1 MFDRKAIHRL
11 FLLLCLMSPGLVSS
25 QPMRYSMAE
34 KQWLNQH
41 QTLHIGVVELA
52 PPLLSYAGGSN
63 PQGLVADYLRAVA
76 LHLGLQLEITRY
88 PDTAELTKAL
98 RDGDV
103 DVLGAWPP
111 GDETGLAVSFTRAY
125 LTLPVAL
132 YGAEEIPAA
141 GLGGLHDELIAVV
154 EGSVWEQ
161 LHLIAPELRVATFTD
176 LEEALRAAADGRTF
190 AYLGDAASA
199 DYLLKRTPIN
209 DLELQQQLDLS
220 YDLALA
226 TRSGDAPLLGLLQKG
241 LDRIGADE
249 LQEIWHRWPG
259 VERPQQYSA
268 ELPALWLWLPL
279 LLAWSAL
286 LVWGVNRYMAYKE
299 SLRHAKLK
307 RAIRHFQRREKR
319 LKEKLLELKRKT
331 LGYRAESRQQRERQR
346 LVDEVM
352 PSAAWV
358 WEPAAA
364 CCHWDE
370 QMFALFRQDP
380 EQFEPTPEAILEL
393 VHEEDRDKV
402 ASLFRESEE
411 ENELRI
417 SYRLIVPDA
426 GVRWMLDFSNYCIDR
441 TGDGGEQR
449 VGLCWDVTDYL
460 DSELR
465 ELWAQPVE
473 SS

>member
-1 MFDRKAIHRL
+1 MFNRKAIHCL
-11 FLLLCLMSPGLVSS
+11 LLLLCLLSPGLVSS

-41 QTLHIGVVELA
+41 QTLHIGVVELV
-52 PPLLSYAGGSN
+52 PPMLSYAGSSN

-88 PDTAELTKAL
+88 PDAVELTKAL
-98 RDGDV
+98 RDGTV
-103 DVLGAWPP
+103 DVLGAWSP
-111 GDETGLAVSFTRAY
+111 GEVTAEPVAFTRPY

-132 YGAEEIPAA
+132 YSVEEIPAS
-141 GLGGLHDELIAVV
+141 GLSGLRGEIVAVV

-161 LHLIAPELRVATFTD
+161 LNQIVPGLRVEAFSD
-176 LEEALRAAADGRTF
+176 LETALRAAADGRAF

-199 DYLLKRTPIN
+199 DYLLKRTPIG
-209 DLELQQQLDLS
+209 DLEQQQLDLS

-226 TRSGDAPLLGLLQKG
+226 TRSGDAELLSLLQKG
-241 LDRIGADE
+241 LDRIGPDE

-259 VERPQQYSA
+259 VERPQQYSV

-286 LVWGVNRYMAYKE
+286 LVWGGNRYVAQKE
-299 SLRHAKLK
+299 NTRHAKLK

-331 LGYRAESRQQRERQR
+331 LEYRTESRQHRERLR
-346 LVDEVM
+346 LMGEVM

-358 WEPAAA
+358 WEPAVAS
-364 CCHWDE
+364 CQWDG

-380 EQFEPTPEAILEL
+380 KRFEPTPEAILDL
-393 VHEEDRDKV
+393 VHEEDRDRV
-402 ASLFRESEE
+402 AALFRKSDE

-417 SYRLIVPDA
+417 SYRLIMPD
-426 GVRWMLDFSNYCIDR
+426 GEIRWLLDFSNYSIDQ
-441 TGDGGEQR
+441 TGDGSEQR

-460 DSELR
+460 EPELQ
-465 ELWAQPVE
+465 ELSVQPIE